1 MGVHEV
7 ISMYPVL
14 SMSFPHAFSGN
25 LGTFL
30 TQLDSRLHG
39 NDKMRQSRCHKQPN
53 FRIAISDL
61 EFAFKFKIHKSQ
73 ILLRAST
80 SLKMGRM

>member
-61 EFAFKFKIHKSQ
+61 EFAFKFKIQNLKS
-73 ILLRAST
+73 
-80 SLKMGRM
+80 